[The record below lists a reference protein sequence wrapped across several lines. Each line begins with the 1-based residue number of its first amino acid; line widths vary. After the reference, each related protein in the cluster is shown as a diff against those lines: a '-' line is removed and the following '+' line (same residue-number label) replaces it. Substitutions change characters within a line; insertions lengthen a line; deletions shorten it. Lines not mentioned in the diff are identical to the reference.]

1 MSARKVVGKLENNE
15 LTEKEK
21 EEGLEFLWVD
31 INEALK
37 KMKECLG
44 KLKESK
50 YYDIYRTKFMVM
62 RDIKI
67 LEYYLKNKK
76 K

>member
-31 INEALK
+31 IN
-37 KMKECLG
+37 
-44 KLKESK
+44 
-50 YYDIYRTKFMVM
+50 
-62 RDIKI
+62 
-67 LEYYLKNKK
+67 
-76 K
+76 

>member
-15 LTEKEK
+15 LTEKE
-21 EEGLEFLWVD
+21 EGLEFLWVD
-31 INEALK
+31 INEALN

-50 YYDIYRTKFMVM
+50 YDDIYRTKFMVM

-76 K
+76 N

>member
-1 MSARKVVGKLENNE
+1 
-15 LTEKEK
+15 
-21 EEGLEFLWVD
+21 
-31 INEALK
+31 
-37 KMKECLG
+37 MKECLG

-50 YYDIYRTKFMVM
+50 YDDIYRTKFMVM

>member
-1 MSARKVVGKLENNE
+1 MNKLWNNE
-15 LTEKEK
+15 LTGKEK
-21 EEGLEFLWVD
+21 EEGLEFLWGD

-37 KMKECLG
+37 KMTECLG

-50 YYDIYRTKFMVM
+50 YDDIYIIKFMVM

>member
-15 LTEKEK
+15 LTEK

-50 YYDIYRTKFMVM
+50 YNDIYRTKFMVM

>member
-1 MSARKVVGKLENNE
+1 
-15 LTEKEK
+15 
-21 EEGLEFLWVD
+21 
-31 INEALK
+31 
-37 KMKECLG
+37 MKECLG

>member
-15 LTEKEK
+15 LTEKE
-21 EEGLEFLWVD
+21 EGLEFLWVD
-31 INEALK
+31 INEALN

-50 YYDIYRTKFMVM
+50 YDDIYRTKFMVM
-62 RDIKI
+62 RDIEI

>member
-1 MSARKVVGKLENNE
+1 MSTRKVVGKLENNE
-15 LTEKEK
+15 LTEK

>member
-15 LTEKEK
+15 LTEK

>member
-15 LTEKEK
+15 LTEK

-67 LEYYLKNKK
+67 LQYYLKNKK